1 MFYEC
6 MFCEYWELTFIIS
19 KIYSRN
25 VRLNMLFQADELDEE
40 VRVLTD
46 KEGVSDSIKKDT
58 VDLVHPNEVLKGL
71 RAFVEDNRK
80 PIK

>member
-1 MFYEC
+1 
-6 MFCEYWELTFIIS
+6 
-19 KIYSRN
+19 
-25 VRLNMLFQADELDEE
+25 MLFQADELDEE

-46 KEGVSDSIKKDT
+46 KEGVSDSTKKDT

>member
-6 MFCEYWELTFIIS
+6 MVCEYWELTFIIS

-46 KEGVSDSIKKDT
+46 KEGVSDSTKKDT

>member
-46 KEGVSDSIKKDT
+46 KEGVSDSTKKDT